1 MLSLDDTEVAATL
14 LAVRIAIQ
22 KTLGAAAAAEK
33 YGPADYCCQYCAAE
47 FAAVRN
53 RLEQYLKDVAEEKA
67 DG

>member
-14 LAVRIAIQ
+14 LAMRIAIQ
-22 KTLGAAAAAEK
+22 QALSAAAAAEK
-33 YGPADYCCQYCAAE
+33 HGPADRCCQYCAAE
-47 FAAVRN
+47 FAAVRD

>member
-1 MLSLDDTEVAATL
+1 
-14 LAVRIAIQ
+14 VRIAIQ

-33 YGPADYCCQYCAAE
+33 YGPADYCCQHCAAE